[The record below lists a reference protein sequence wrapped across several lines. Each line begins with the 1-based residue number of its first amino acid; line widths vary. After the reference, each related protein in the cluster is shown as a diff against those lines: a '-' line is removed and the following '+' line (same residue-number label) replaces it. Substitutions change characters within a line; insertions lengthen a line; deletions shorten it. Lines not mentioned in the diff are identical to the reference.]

1 MLEENKL
8 KELILQ
14 LKINKKIK
22 EMMNQMIF
30 KFINYIYIQ
39 KIIRKKRKK

>member
-39 KIIRKKRKK
+39 KIYQKKRIK

>member
-30 KFINYIYIQ
+30 KFIN
-39 KIIRKKRKK
+39 

>member
-39 KIIRKKRKK
+39 KIY